1 MYYFLIRNILFA
13 LVTRINYLD
22 VWGWF
27 VKNQSTVANWF
38 TSIGTVGAVVVA
50 LQQTRRSDKHKRP
63 EILMNIRHHGV
74 YWWYYDRSGERW
86 NTFTVGNYGNT
97 PATKLFV
104 EVKVDKTPDCIQKWL
119 EENNIFYNEASKIEL
134 ETKINNL
141 SEIEEM
147 NESTNCKK
155 YKVEIQDYLF
165 ADEEVYIWFPREF
178 KELYASIN
186 S

>member
-1 MYYFLIRNILFA
+1 
-13 LVTRINYLD
+13 
-22 VWGWF
+22 
-27 VKNQSTVANWF
+27 
-38 TSIGTVGAVVVA
+38 
-50 LQQTRRSDKHKRP
+50 
-63 EILMNIRHHGV
+63 MNIRHHGV